1 MKSFHSR
8 TLRVYPQ
15 GGHSRTFQ
23 LEGMKFCSGGLAP
36 RWTKAT
42 RSETEH
48 KVTKCQWRVPDLS
61 LTVNIKSCPD
71 LVFGEFW
78 RLTATKRATRASP
91 VPAQCPKC
99 HAWHASEGG
108 CRQVPRLPRK
118 WNVDVANAAQNE
130 GGCHQAPRLPGKVPR
145 RRGCRQVPR
154 LPRKVPRRHGQPAAT
169 KRATRPSRCHKCHAC
184 HAKTKANASKVPC
197 LDAKRQWMSPSAT
210 PGTQSPT
217 ASRVTNDNHRQ
228 PSTPP
233 DPAQCHNCHAC
244 HAKRRWVRASAT
256 ATPAM
261 QTAAAS
267 PLSSDAQARYQS
279 QPSAL
284 SAAPATQSEG
294 GCRQVPCRP
303 RKVKVDDNVA
313 CK

>member
-42 RSETEH
+42 RSETER

-61 LTVNIKSCPD
+61 LTVNIKFCPD

-145 RRGCRQVPR
+145 R
-154 LPRKVPRRHGQPAAT
+154 HGQPAAT
-169 KRATRPSRCHKCHAC
+169 KRATRPSP
-184 HAKTKANASKVPC
+184 VPQVPRLPRENEGEC
-197 LDAKRQWMSPSAT
+197 EQSAM
-210 PGTQSPT
+210 PGTQN
-217 ASRVTNDNHRQ
+217 AS
-228 PSTPP
+228 
-233 DPAQCHNCHAC
+233 
-244 HAKRRWVRASAT
+244 
-256 ATPAM
+256 
-261 QTAAAS
+261 
-267 PLSSDAQARYQS
+267 
-279 QPSAL
+279 
-284 SAAPATQSEG
+284 
-294 GCRQVPCRP
+294 GCRQVPRLA
-303 RKVKVDDNVA
+303 RKVPRRHG
-313 CK
+313 